1 MRTSDWS
8 ADVCSSDLFAIL
20 AVGTFLASPYSFN
33 YDMTTVSLAVALLV
47 MRGLREGFLPGERVA
62 LSSAWLLPAAI
73 QWLNANQLPVGSLVL
88 LACFGYLLARMRRGL
103 DDAAHGTLRH
113 GYRD

>member
-1 MRTSDWS
+1 
-8 ADVCSSDLFAIL
+8 
-20 AVGTFLASPYSFN
+20 
-33 YDMTTVSLAVALLV
+33 MTTVSLAVALLV

-103 DDAAHGTLRH
+103 DDAAHGTLRSEEH
-113 GYRD
+113 TSELQSLMRITYAVFCLKKKKTNIKTSNS

>member
-1 MRTSDWS
+1 
-8 ADVCSSDLFAIL
+8 
-20 AVGTFLASPYSFN
+20 
-33 YDMTTVSLAVALLV
+33 MTTVSLAVALLV

-73 QWLNANQLPVGSLVL
+73 QWLNATQLPVGSLVL

-103 DDAAHGTLRH
+103 DEAANGTLRH
-113 GYRD
+113 GYRPVLASCSRRKQFFRHMLKPPNS

>member
-1 MRTSDWS
+1 
-8 ADVCSSDLFAIL
+8 
-20 AVGTFLASPYSFN
+20 
-33 YDMTTVSLAVALLV
+33 MTTVSLAVALLV

-103 DDAAHGTLRH
+103 DDAAHGHLRH
-113 GYRD
+113 GYRPRSEKRRVGKECVRKCRFGWFPYH